1 MLRIKNLILLFFF
14 IASSIA
20 AAKPFSQV
28 YSTSNVPSELIY
40 QLDSCIVELPGNSM
54 WSGETKEGVANTFGR
69 TTNGHLQKIS
79 DLEYK
84 ISDFSAGL
92 FDAFGMGIAYEARL
106 LFDCDK
112 NIQPSSFITDWGEV
126 SITGEMW
133 DESEQELTIHWEIP
147 FNQIVET
154 SVFTVNN

>member
-1 MLRIKNLILLFFF
+1 MFFLVS
-14 IASSIA
+14 SSIA
-20 AAKPFSQV
+20 GTQPFSQV
-28 YSTSNVPSELIY
+28 FSISNVASELIY
-40 QLDSCIVELPGNSM
+40 QLDSCMVELPDNSM
-54 WSGETKEGVANTFGR
+54 WSGETTRGVANTFGR
-69 TTNGHLQKIS
+69 TTNSHLERIS

-92 FDAFGMGIAYEARL
+92 FDAFGEGTSYEARL

-112 NIQPSSFITDWGEV
+112 NVQPSSFITDWGEV
-126 SITGEMW
+126 SITGGMW